1 MKPLAHLFSAI
12 QLLWLASGIGLA
24 QAAPGED
31 PVTLTQPVDYL
42 RLPTAKAATSVGL
55 ETINS
60 MPARI
65 KAKVARYQAKAMAGA
80 EDIYTDK
87 DVVTTV
93 TSSPTGIK
101 KTCVQDI
108 ASNTTTGN
116 TAFNRFGPN
125 TAKDQIVVL
134 QGDLVNVCQ

>member
-1 MKPLAHLFSAI
+1 MKPLAPLFSAI
-12 QLLWLASGIGLA
+12 QLLWLASGMGLA

-31 PVTLTQPVDYL
+31 PVILTQPVDYL

-65 KAKVARYQAKAMAGA
+65 KAKVVRYQAKAMAGA

-101 KTCVQDI
+101 KTWRIQ
-108 ASNTTTGN
+108 T
-116 TAFNRFGPN
+116 
-125 TAKDQIVVL
+125 
-134 QGDLVNVCQ
+134 